1 MAVPSQMK
9 AMVVQPDRTIKLS
22 TVPGPKIEDPEQII
36 VKVHSCAQNPTDAKG
51 IEMGRTRAGLIPG
64 VDFSGIV
71 AEVGSDV
78 TNVKVGDKVSLV
90 LSDLDGR
97 LPLSALDLSWSLE
110 PVRSRNIAVSQV
122 AVPSRSLNR
131 CRSMKP
137 QRSVPPV

>member
-1 MAVPSQMK
+1 
-9 AMVVQPDRTIKLS
+9 
-22 TVPGPKIEDPEQII
+22 
-36 VKVHSCAQNPTDAKG
+36 
-51 IEMGRTRAGLIPG
+51 MGRTRAGLIPG

-137 QRSVPPV
+137 QRSVRPV

>member
-1 MAVPSQMK
+1 MTGTFYLTSAQVLNLPAIPRLETSFPRQMAVPSQMK

-71 AEVGSDV
+71 VEVGSDV
-78 TNVKVGDKVSLV
+78 TNVKVGDKVSLA
-90 LSDLDGR
+90 LSDLDRR
-97 LPLSALDLSWSLE
+97 LPLSALDLS
-110 PVRSRNIAVSQV
+110 
-122 AVPSRSLNR
+122 
-131 CRSMKP
+131 
-137 QRSVPPV
+137 